1 MDLQI
6 LVLPVEIPAIRIVRI
21 QIPVTVLG
29 YVRITM
35 NLVVSPAGIQVIR
48 TVLIQTPVTVPV
60 HVKITMLRPGHP
72 VKILVIRTAQTQT
85 PVMILG
91 TVRGTMKRMAW
102 SALILTQTNVL
113 SPVVVQANAIRSSTC
128 VVERKYAG
136 TQYSGVLTVAPRR
149 VVLT

>member
-1 MDLQI
+1 MTATSAPETVASAGFAI
-6 LVLPVEIPAIRIVRI
+6 IHPRIRGYRVEIPVIRIAQTV
-21 QIPVTVLG
+21 IPVTVL
-29 YVRITM
+29 VR
-35 NLVVSPAGIQVIR
+35 
-48 TVLIQTPVTVPV
+48 
-60 HVKITMLRPGHP
+60 VKITMLRPGHP